1 MARARLC
8 VLGVLLLL
16 LSAGCSTATRAPSF
30 AAGSG
35 KVKAAASFYPVFEF
49 TRAVGGDRVDVV
61 NMVPAGVEP
70 HDWEPTPGH
79 IRTLNAAQLFIYSGA
94 GMEHWVPKT
103 LASLDNQQ
111 LAVLEASAGFDL
123 LKGADPE
130 EESQWDPHV
139 WLDPLGAVY
148 EVSAIRDA
156 LTRIDPAG
164 KQTYAANA
172 AAYIG
177 QLMALDGEFRAGLAG
192 CARQAFYTTHSAFGY
207 LAREYDLKQEP
218 IMGLTPDAEPRPRD
232 LARLID
238 EAEANHVQYIFF
250 ETLVSDKV
258 ARMVAREVG
267 ARTLVLNPLEGLTAA
282 EVNAGQSYLSVMR
295 ANLANLKLAMEC
307 GKQ

>member
-8 VLGVLLLL
+8 LLGILLLL
-16 LSAGCSTATRAPSF
+16 FAAGCSTATRAPSF
-30 AAGSG
+30 AAGDG
-35 KVKAAASFYPVFEF
+35 KVKAATSFYPVYEF

-103 LASLDNQQ
+103 LASLDNQS
-111 LAVLEASAGFDL
+111 LAVVEAASGIGL
-123 LKGADPE
+123 LQGADPA

-139 WLDPLGAVY
+139 WLDPVLAVH
-148 EVSAIRDA
+148 EVEQIRDA
-156 LTRIDPAG
+156 LIKIDPAG
-164 KQTYAANA
+164 AETYTANA
-172 AAYIG
+172 AAYVG
-177 QLMALDGEFRAGLAG
+177 QLKALDAEFRAGLTG
-192 CARQAFYTTHSAFGY
+192 CVRREFYTTHSAFGY
-207 LAREYDLKQEP
+207 LAREYNLQQEP

-232 LARLID
+232 LAHLID
-238 EAEANHVQYIFF
+238 QAKTNRVKYIFF

-267 ARTLVLNPLEGLTAA
+267 AHTLVLNPLEGLTADQIK
-282 EVNAGQSYLSVMR
+282 AGESYVSVMR
-295 ANLANLKLAMEC
+295 ENLANLKLAMEC